1 MLITATLP
9 ASLAVSVVALTAA
22 ADGAVQVD
30 LVSSR
35 PAVPCPA
42 CGTEAVRVHS
52 RYIRTVTDLPW
63 QGLTVR
69 LHIGV
74 RRFFCDRPPCP
85 QRIFAERFP
94 GLVAPHGRQTE
105 RLHTLLTAVGL
116 ALGGEAGGRLLAQLG
131 IRRSPDTL
139 LNLVRAAPQPA
150 RTAPRV
156 LGIDDWSWRRG
167 RRFGTIL
174 IDLERRAVVDLLP
187 DRAVESVVA
196 WLQAQP
202 QIAVIAR
209 DRGMVY
215 SEAATKGAPH
225 ALQVADR
232 WHLLHNL
239 ADAVEEVLLQHRPA
253 LRAAVAAPAPVDT
266 AAPVPSALPDTAPGP
281 LTPNRPRQGQQ
292 RLSAVS
298 QQRHARL
305 VEQYQT
311 IQQLAAAGVTVT
323 EMADRLAVSRRTVY
337 RYRALNAPPEP
348 RRVHRSRRQRV
359 LTPFEPYL
367 LQRWQE
373 GCHTGMRLYRELRA
387 QGYTAGASNVMR
399 FVAQL
404 RREEAAGQPAGT
416 AARARAGPTPTARHV
431 AGLFLRR
438 PETLDEEERG
448 YLTYVRAADAA
459 IATAYHLTQTFALMV
474 RERMGERLDAWLDE
488 AEAAGLPALRRFGKG
503 LRADLAAVRAGLT
516 EVWSNGQT
524 EGHVHRLK
532 LLKRQMYG
540 RAGFAV
546 LRQRVL
552 LAG

>member
-1 MLITATLP
+1 
-9 ASLAVSVVALTAA
+9 
-22 ADGAVQVD
+22 
-30 LVSSR
+30 
-35 PAVPCPA
+35 
-42 CGTEAVRVHS
+42 
-52 RYIRTVTDLPW
+52 
-63 QGLTVR
+63 
-69 LHIGV
+69 
-74 RRFFCDRPPCP
+74 
-85 QRIFAERFP
+85 
-94 GLVAPHGRQTE
+94 
-105 RLHTLLTAVGL
+105 
-116 ALGGEAGGRLLAQLG
+116 
-131 IRRSPDTL
+131 
-139 LNLVRAAPQPA
+139 
-150 RTAPRV
+150 
-156 LGIDDWSWRRG
+156 
-167 RRFGTIL
+167 
-174 IDLERRAVVDLLP
+174 
-187 DRAVESVVA
+187 
-196 WLQAQP
+196 
-202 QIAVIAR
+202 VIAR
-209 DRGMVY
+209 DRGLIY

-266 AAPVPSALPDTAPGP
+266 AAPVPFALPDTAPGP
-281 LTPNRPRQGQQ
+281 LTPKRPRQGQQ

-323 EMADRLAVSRRTVY
+323 ESADQLGVSRRTVY
-337 RYRALNAPPEP
+337 RYRALAAPPEP
-348 RRVHRSRRQRV
+348 RRVHRSWRRRV

-373 GCHTGMRLYRELRA
+373 GCHIGMRLYRELRER
-387 QGYTAGASNVMR
+387 GYTHGASNVMR

-404 RREEAAGQPAGT
+404 RREDAVGQPAGT

-438 PETLDEEERG
+438 PETLNEEERG
-448 YLTYVRAADAA
+448 YLTRLLVADAA
-459 IATAYHLTQTFALMV
+459 VGAAYDLTQAFAVMV
-474 RERMGERLDAWLDE
+474 RERAGERLDAWLDQ
-488 AEAAGLPALRRFGKG
+488 ADASWMAALRRFAKG
-503 LRADLAAVRAGLT
+503 LRADLAAIRAGLT
-516 EVWSNGQT
+516 VVWSNGQT